1 MIDPSP
7 VGLALVEPDQPGNF
21 GAALRLAACLGVP
34 VEVVEPTGFPLD
46 ERRIRRVAM
55 DYAGHVAFR
64 RHTSLATF
72 LERMGD
78 EGRRL
83 VLLSARADAA
93 YHHFA
98 FSAGDV
104 LAVGSESRGPPPAL
118 VAGAAAAVRI
128 PRRPGLRSLNVVTAA
143 AIGLAEALRQQR
155 ALPGDAATAGTRDE
169 ARPSGPL
176 KGGGI
181 DSR

>member
-1 MIDPSP
+1 MIDPPP
-7 VGLALVEPDQPGNF
+7 VALALVEPDQPGNF

-46 ERRIRRVAM
+46 ERRIRRAAM
-55 DYAGHVAFR
+55 DYAEHVAFR
-64 RHTSLATF
+64 RHASLAAF
-72 LERMGD
+72 IERMDD

-93 YHHFA
+93 YHRFA

-104 LAVGSESRGPPPAL
+104 LAVGSESRGAPPAL
-118 VAGAAAAVRI
+118 VARATAALRI
-128 PRRPGLRSLNVVTAA
+128 PMRPGLRSLNVVTAA
-143 AIGLAEALRQQR
+143 AIGLAEALRQQQ
-155 ALPGDAATAGTRDE
+155 ALPGDAAAAGKRDE
-169 ARPSGPL
+169 ARPAGPL
-176 KGGGI
+176 KGGGS